1 MVDYRGYLHGV
12 ADRSRLVRRWSAF
25 LEDYP
30 LVLTP
35 FFMRPTFDYDYDETF
50 EGVKDIFDSM
60 IYSYGINYLGLPAG
74 NIPIGLIEG
83 RPSGVQIVGQRFR
96 EDMILDAMEVVESQV
111 GVLAHGL
118 WERMSGV

>member
-1 MVDYRGYLHGV
+1 MRHWNVL
-12 ADRSRLVRRWSAF
+12 

-35 FFMRPTFDYDYDETF
+35 FFMRPTFDYDYDETW

-74 NIPIGLIEG
+74 NIPIGLVEG

-96 EDMILDAMEVVESQV
+96 EDAILDAMETVEQRT
-111 GVLAHGL
+111 GVLAHTL
-118 WERMSGV
+118 WERMG